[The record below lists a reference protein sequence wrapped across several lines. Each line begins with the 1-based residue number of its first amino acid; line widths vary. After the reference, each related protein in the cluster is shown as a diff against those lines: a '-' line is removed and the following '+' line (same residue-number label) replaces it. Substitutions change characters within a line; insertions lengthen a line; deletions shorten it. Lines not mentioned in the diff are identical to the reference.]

1 MEPGPACARFP
12 ALLSLC
18 RAACV
23 ALGRPRATPSGSWAP
38 AAPLASDPAPQ
49 RVLLGHAAGICP
61 PQSLLCPAACSG
73 VTLHKHMLPKRHH
86 LLAAFC
92 LWVCDPRHM
101 VPRPCPLTSGHIT
114 FYVNMRNVS
123 SLLRRRHFRRTF
135 PEGAAFPAR

>member
-12 ALLSLC
+12 ALLSLR

-49 RVLLGHAAGICP
+49 RVLLGHAAGICS

-92 LWVCDPRHM
+92 LWVCNPLPSPPYGAQT
-101 VPRPCPLTSGHIT
+101 VPADIWSHH
-114 FYVNMRNVS
+114 
-123 SLLRRRHFRRTF
+123 LLCQH
-135 PEGAAFPAR
+135 A